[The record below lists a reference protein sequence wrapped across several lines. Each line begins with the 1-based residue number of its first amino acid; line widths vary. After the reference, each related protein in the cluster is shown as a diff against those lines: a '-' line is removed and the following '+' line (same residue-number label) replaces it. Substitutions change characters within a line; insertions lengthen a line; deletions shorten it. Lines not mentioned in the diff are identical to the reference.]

1 MRLMRAQVR
10 ERNVYGWAAT
20 RRRTTPTLPTDL
32 QRRGEAPRLAL
43 SQFMACLAQAT
54 SEGPDKLCTI
64 RDLASGAGR
73 GGGDIQREGQD
84 RAVSIKAR

>member
-1 MRLMRAQVR
+1 MRAQE
-10 ERNVYGWAAT
+10 ERATFTVGRQLDAAQL
-20 RRRTTPTLPTDL
+20 RRSQQYL

-73 GGGDIQREGQD
+73 AEVTYSAKAKIEGYPL
-84 RAVSIKAR
+84 RL